1 MQITARDDVDK
12 QPKPVKHQNRR
23 KPEIVQNIVKSDLYQ
38 ALFPA
43 YHFSKVCGLLP
54 VSFTKLNSGRYCGR
68 LNYLEVTYS
77 VGLLLLLI
85 CAEFWGLWR
94 ELHHGWENSTRMKS
108 KTAVV
113 VTCSDIMAIAGL
125 AAISILG
132 MPLRWSKIQ
141 NIMDRLVE
149 VDEKLTI
156 VSPKKT
162 RRFCIIIMSVTLIYF
177 NALSIIDYYVWD
189 VQAKKVNKIKDKGAI
204 NYVPLYFLYVPVL
217 MMEIQIALAAYNL
230 GQRFARLNKCLGN
243 MLKTERFANFFSND
257 LIPESL
263 RHVTRYD
270 LESLLQRFLLQRSKK
285 SVTIGDFNE
294 HGQFRAV
301 IRGDLRGEPLFRI
314 RKISDIE
321 LIRSGSNNSAEMIYD
336 LVTVHSSLS
345 DTVLVINSVF
355 GLPALV
361 AVLTCLLHLII
372 TPYFLILEANGDHNE
387 MFLVVQLM
395 WCIGHVGRLLIV
407 VQPCYAASVQAKGTA
422 VLVSQLLSVNW
433 EPDVRKQ
440 LEIFSLQLLHR
451 PLEFSACG
459 LCSLDRSLV
468 TSIAGAVTT
477 YLVILIQF
485 QKDDD
490 TKETNTI
497 LKNATMLLRN
507 ATTLHNAT
515 AKQL

>member
-257 LIPESL
+257 LIP
-263 RHVTRYD
+263 
-270 LESLLQRFLLQRSKK
+270 
-285 SVTIGDFNE
+285 GDFNE

>member
-12 QPKPVKHQNRR
+12 QPQPGKNQNQRN
-23 KPEIVQNIVKSDLYQ
+23 PDNVQNIVKSDLYQ

-43 YHFSKVCGLLP
+43 YHFNKVWGLLP

-94 ELHHGWENSTRMKS
+94 DLHYGWENSTRMKS

-113 VTCSDIMAIAGL
+113 VTCSDIIAVAGL

-132 MPLRWSKIQ
+132 TPFRWSKIQ

-149 VDEKLTI
+149 VDEKLGI

-162 RRFCIIIMSVTLIYF
+162 RRFCIIIMFVTLIYF

-189 VQAKKVNKIKDKGAI
+189 IQAKKMNKLKDGGPI
-204 NYVPLYFLYVPVL
+204 NYVPLYFLYIPVL
-217 MMEIQIALAAYNL
+217 MMEIQIALAAYSL

-243 MLKTERFANFFSND
+243 MLKTERLASFFPND
-257 LIPESL
+257 LTP
-263 RHVTRYD
+263 
-270 LESLLQRFLLQRSKK
+270 
-285 SVTIGDFNE
+285 GDFNE
-294 HGQFRAV
+294 HGKFRAV

-321 LIRSGSNNSAEMIYD
+321 LIRSGSSNSAEMIYD

-345 DTVLVINSVF
+345 DTLLVINSVF

-387 MFLVVQLM
+387 IFLVVQLM

-468 TSIAGAVTT
+468 TSDPQH
-477 YLVILIQF
+477 LSP
-485 QKDDD
+485 
-490 TKETNTI
+490 
-497 LKNATMLLRN
+497 LKV
-507 ATTLHNAT
+507 LHYRGT
-515 AKQL
+515 GTRSQER

>member
-1 MQITARDDVDK
+1 MSNKFNTKRRRELFSTVKKTDELDSK

-257 LIPESL
+257 LIP
-263 RHVTRYD
+263 
-270 LESLLQRFLLQRSKK
+270 
-285 SVTIGDFNE
+285 GDFNE

-301 IRGDLRGEPLFRI
+301 IKGDLRGEPLFRI